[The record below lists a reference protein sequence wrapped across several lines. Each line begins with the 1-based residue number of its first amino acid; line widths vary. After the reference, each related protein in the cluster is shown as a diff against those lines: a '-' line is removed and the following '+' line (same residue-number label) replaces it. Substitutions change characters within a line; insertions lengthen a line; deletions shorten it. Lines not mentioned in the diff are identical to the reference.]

1 MNELTKRLFAEGW
14 TEDHHPGHVFWAFIQ
29 GFRYKWEHEREL
41 VWKTPCGLFASG
53 WTVGSSDTSY
63 GGVDYIPENDNP
75 LVLCPYKKKACEHIP
90 EGLRGKYPLCPCHT
104 TEEPYDKS
112 RSLEA
117 IEEDRAKRYHE
128 QYMEI
133 TGGSY
138 CACVCDTNG
147 FQGGLVRIEY
157 DVQKCI
163 NYGCQNEYCVIRK
176 QPRDLTKVN
185 IFYDVRRTKITRK
198 GFLESTEVTVTKGE
212 KVFEKP
218 VARTDAEIWLK
229 VKQAEYTP
237 LNNRQVIQGK
247 TNRDDHR
254 MQFFSDL
261 HRTWPG
267 YDYFEF
273 HYEVENIRIEKKE
286 SRDLLQDLRDV
297 EQGLTVVHASDLKK
311 AAAKAKKDRRQAYRE
326 AKEDKRQKRIKA
338 AKAAFDE
345 KYGRKDGAAAP
356 PSEPEQLSFF

>member
-14 TEDHHPGHVFWAFIQ
+14 TEDHHPDHVFW
-29 GFRYKWEHEREL
+29 GFFKCFQYKWEYEREL
-41 VWKTPCGLFASG
+41 TWKTPCGLFVSG
-53 WTVGSSDTSY
+53 WSVGCSETSF
-63 GGVDYIPENDNP
+63 GGVDYTPENNNP
-75 LVLCPYKKKACEHIP
+75 LILCPYKRKACEHIP

-112 RSLEA
+112 RSVEA

-138 CACVCDTNG
+138 CICVCDNNG
-147 FQGGLVRIEY
+147 FQGGLVRVEY

-163 NYGCQNEYCVIRK
+163 NYGCQNKTCVIRK

-198 GFLESTEVTVTKGE
+198 GFLEHTDVSVTKGE

-229 VKQAEYTP
+229 VKQANYTP
-237 LNNRQVIQGK
+237 LNNRTVIEGRK
-247 TNRDDHR
+247 TPDDRR
-254 MQFFSDL
+254 MEFFSDH
-261 HRTWPG
+261 HRKWPG

-273 HYEVENIRIEKKE
+273 RYEVENIRIEKKE

-297 EQGLTVVHASDLKK
+297 EEGLTVVHASDLKK
-311 AAAKAKKDRRQAYRE
+311 AAETAKKDSRAKRREEKE
-326 AKEDKRQKRIKA
+326 AKLKRMLRGA
-338 AKAAFDE
+338 
-345 KYGRKDGAAAP
+345 RKKNDP
-356 PSEPEQLSFF
+356 PPPPEPEQLSLF